1 MPGNINLAA
10 LFKMKPKLASE
21 YLEKKVSQKSW
32 TWYEI
37 YEKEHDKIFTVA
49 KTAGYDVL
57 KDIRAAVQKAIDEG
71 TTLRDFQKELKPL
84 LKQKGW
90 WGKVPDPSDP
100 TKEVQ
105 LGSVRRLETIY
116 TTNLRT
122 SYQAGRYANL
132 EDNAAFRPYWQY
144 IAVMDDR
151 TRKEHKE
158 LHGKVFRHDDPFW
171 ENFFPPN
178 GWNCRC
184 TVKSLSQKDLDRLG
198 LTVENSAGKLRDA
211 TAELPNGTKVQGKV
225 YRTNG
230 KIIQTDVGWNYNPG
244 RSTYQPQDDGKDPA
258 LRAQLEKELREYQE
272 KRLREQQ
279 READPS
285 SRKEPPKW
293 KINIRYKDIFKTIE
307 EAGIKYNEVKPL
319 EKPLTEGEI
328 IRKLSENPKR
338 GACSSLALAYIGNK
352 LGFDVK
358 IRGGISKQVFSETPI
373 LVQIAKK
380 ANGLIEES
388 YNDIETVAKLL
399 KTTEVGREY
408 FLTTGSH
415 TAIIR
420 KAAKG
425 YEYLDLQDTRFTAW
439 RPIDQ
444 GILKRRFGCSQQHK
458 YRARSALFDIENL
471 RNNEDFKKILG
482 YINSDK

>member
-1 MPGNINLAA
+1 M
-10 LFKMKPKLASE
+10 
-21 YLEKKVSQKSW
+21 
-32 TWYEI
+32 
-37 YEKEHDKIFTVA
+37 
-49 KTAGYDVL
+49 L

-90 WGKVPDPSDP
+90 WGKVPDPKNP
-100 TKEVQ
+100 EREIQ
-105 LGSVRRLETIY
+105 LGSVRRLEKIFDI
-116 TTNLRT
+116 NVRT
-122 SYQAGRYANL
+122 AYQTGRYNDLA
-132 EDNAAFRPYWQY
+132 ENAKFRPYWQY

-151 TRKEHKE
+151 TRKEHKS
-158 LHGKVFRHDDPFW
+158 LHGKVFRWDDPFW
-171 ENFFPPN
+171 DTFFPPN

-184 TVKSLSQKDLDRLG
+184 TVKSLSERELKQRG
-198 LTVENSAGKLRDA
+198 LTVENTDGKLLNA
-211 TAELPNGTKVQGKV
+211 TATLPNGQKVTGKV
-225 YRTNG
+225 YRNGG
-230 KIIQTDVGWNYNPG
+230 KIVQTDVGWNYNPG
-244 RSTYQPQDDGKDPA
+244 KAAYQPMDDGKDPY
-258 LRAQLEKELREYQE
+258 LQE
-272 KRLREQQ
+272 KLREQL
-279 READPS
+279 REAGPIDK
-285 SRKEPPKW
+285 KEMPKW
-293 KINIRYKDIFKTIE
+293 KIGIRHKDIFKTIE
-307 EAGIKYNEVKPL
+307 EAEIKYNEVKPL
-319 EKPLTEGEI
+319 EKPLTEREI
-328 IRKLSENPKR
+328 IRKLSENPKK
-338 GACSSLALAYIGNK
+338 GSCSSLALAYIGNK

-358 IRGGISKQVFSETPI
+358 IRGGISRQVFSETPI

-399 KTTEVGREY
+399 KTTEAGREY

-439 RPIDQ
+439 RPLNKA
-444 GILKRRFGCSQQHK
+444 ILKDRFGCSQQYK

-482 YINSDK
+482 YINTKK